1 MGQVRHGC
9 ARHLVCHQGFVECGD
24 VLWFIEVCEEC
35 SNLAGILCPVGAEAM
50 AVMVDM
56 HHVEAAIAL
65 FEPNGLMVRDEHKA
79 TNLLDLL
86 HRLVFVFHHRV
97 FLGDESFDRVSL
109 VSPRWQV
116 ELLID
121 HQLLFEHGRVKA

>member
-1 MGQVRHGC
+1 MGQVHHGC

-65 FEPNGLMVRDEHKA
+65 FEPNGFVVRDEHKA
-79 TNLLDLL
+79 TDLLDLL
-86 HRLVFVFHHRV
+86 HGLVLVLHHRV
-97 FLGDESFDRVSL
+97 FFGDESFDRVSL
-109 VSPRWQV
+109 VRAWGSY
-116 ELLID
+116 
-121 HQLLFEHGRVKA
+121 A

>member
-1 MGQVRHGC
+1 MR
-9 ARHLVCHQGFVECGD
+9 D

-97 FLGDESFDRVSL
+97 FLGDESFDRVRL

-116 ELLID
+116 ELLTD